1 MSKTVGLLF
10 FFQKTEMFFF
20 SLLHGPGRQS
30 SEGVLSTRSALKDLN
45 QNWPQASQPGVE
57 PPPVVR
63 GAPIPVFLAPQTVD
77 VRALTAKMRDR
88 MRTRPEWVLLDAHA
102 CRASMHSQWR
112 TISAEQ
118 GFAHRQKRIFV
129 FFVRQERFSRAAR
142 LSRSPKTARCSAK
155 APSCSVSHL
164 LLRSSRRIPLRVHF

>member
-77 VRALTAKMRDR
+77 VRSRNKNAGPYA
-88 MRTRPEWVLLDAHA
+88 DATGMGPA
-102 CRASMHSQWR
+102 
-112 TISAEQ
+112 
-118 GFAHRQKRIFV
+118 
-129 FFVRQERFSRAAR
+129 
-142 LSRSPKTARCSAK
+142 
-155 APSCSVSHL
+155 
-164 LLRSSRRIPLRVHF
+164 